1 MKSMLQ
7 MIERA
12 KDPAELRQL
21 LAEQEVAA
29 DDVDAF
35 DEADL
40 QNLYDKGFRTP
51 TLLARADVGALE
63 KPPPLPG
70 ALITVILEKFNP
82 AALTAGPGGWPR
94 AVQAGYAGAV

>member
-1 MKSMLQ
+1 MCPDEIYAANDSEGKRSCW
-7 MIERA
+7 A
-12 KDPAELRQL
+12 ASA

-70 ALITVILEKFNP
+70 ALSTVILEKFNL

-94 AVQAGYAGAV
+94 ARQAGT